1 MYLCTLN
8 SNEMGCKA
16 LSSIEILNECLK
28 KSKNN

>member
-8 SNEMGCKA
+8 SSEMGCIA
-16 LSSIEILNECLK
+16 VPSIEILNECLK